1 MSRRPGDSTAL
12 KGLRSLRCIG
22 FRNPGCAVQLFKADA
37 KLYYEQLHEGS
48 CLVILGMGL
57 RVLGY

>member
-1 MSRRPGDSTAL
+1 MTRRPGDSAAL
-12 KGLRSLRCIG
+12 KGLG

-37 KLYYEQLHEGS
+37 KVYYEQLQEGS